1 MQYYRKNTT
10 SNCQKNMFWGYDMN
24 RDRMIPLENIRQAV
38 AEHKKIIDL
47 CLVMDVLVESESIE
61 AITAGWEMMRDLLI
75 QHATEQNEY
84 LDRE

>member
-1 MQYYRKNTT
+1 
-10 SNCQKNMFWGYDMN
+10 MN